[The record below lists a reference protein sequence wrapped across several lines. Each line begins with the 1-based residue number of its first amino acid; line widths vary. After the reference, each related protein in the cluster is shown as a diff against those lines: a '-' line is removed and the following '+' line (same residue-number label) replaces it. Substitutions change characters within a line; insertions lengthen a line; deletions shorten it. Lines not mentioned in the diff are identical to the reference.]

1 LIAFLIKRRI
11 SNARAAAYEQNAL
24 E

>member
-11 SNARAAAYEQNAL
+11 SNARAPISEQDVL